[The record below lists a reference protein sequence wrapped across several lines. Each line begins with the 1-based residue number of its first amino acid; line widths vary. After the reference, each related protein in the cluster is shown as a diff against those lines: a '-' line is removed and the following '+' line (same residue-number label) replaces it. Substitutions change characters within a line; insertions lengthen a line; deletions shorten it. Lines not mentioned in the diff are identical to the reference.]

1 MKLYISS
8 ITDKEGKVKN
18 DFYNKLKLNHSLY
31 GQFYSEP
38 KIGHPFYF
46 LYDDDTNQCLRSSNI
61 DHIDYIENDKL
72 YVIETR
78 NSIYYIKEV
87 EE

>member
-1 MKLYISS
+1 MDNF
-8 ITDKEGKVKN
+8 ITI
-18 DFYNKLKLNHSLY
+18 LKLGIH
-31 GQFYSEP
+31 F
-38 KIGHPFYF
+38 IF

-61 DHIDYIENDKL
+61 DNIDYVEQDKL